1 MRKDFLNEILLLSEE
16 AKNYLPVLN
25 GRPPERA
32 CIICGGRIRLR
43 FLECHGFN
51 FSRCKKC
58 GTIFCNPRLSEEES
72 AIFFNS
78 TYYSL
83 LFQNTAKRIEERDGL
98 PLESHLKDS
107 ALEWVISRVTK
118 TRPLKSMSIL
128 DVGCGS
134 AGLLHSLHKIF
145 GVTGFG
151 IDLSH
156 QYVELW
162 EQYGISAKVQSLSE
176 HFEEGHRY
184 DLVFCSEVLEHVPNP
199 KAGRE
204 EFIRQSY

>member
-1 MRKDFLNEILLLSEE
+1 
-16 AKNYLPVLN
+16 
-25 GRPPERA
+25 
-32 CIICGGRIRLR
+32 
-43 FLECHGFN
+43 
-51 FSRCKKC
+51 
-58 GTIFCNPRLSEEES
+58 
-72 AIFFNS
+72 
-78 TYYSL
+78 
-83 LFQNTAKRIEERDGL
+83 
-98 PLESHLKDS
+98 
-107 ALEWVISRVTK
+107 
-118 TRPLKSMSIL
+118 MSIL

-199 KAGRE
+199 KGMFKELISVLTPTGKLVITTPNIGRIAPLFVKNILGWISPPNHINLITLRGLSLLAKHFSFQPE
-204 EFIRQSY
+204 LRTFGGPGFSVSSWEKSFAYCTDQSPNVAL